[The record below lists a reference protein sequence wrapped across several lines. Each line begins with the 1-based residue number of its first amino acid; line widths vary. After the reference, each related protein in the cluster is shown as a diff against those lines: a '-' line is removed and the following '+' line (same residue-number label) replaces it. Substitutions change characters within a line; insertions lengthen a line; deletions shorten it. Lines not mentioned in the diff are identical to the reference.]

1 MAAKGKGREKH
12 KLESTGT
19 FEDGTPSKHFYTITR
34 KKGAPK
40 LEVMKFDPRLRKY
53 VLYKQTKLK

>member
-12 KLESTGT
+12 KLQSTGT
-19 FEDGTPSKHFYTITR
+19 FEDGRPSKHFYTITR

-40 LEVMKFDPRLRKY
+40 LKIKKFDPWLGKY
-53 VLYKQTKLK
+53 VMYEQGKLK

>member
-1 MAAKGKGREKH
+1 MAAKGKGREKF
-12 KLESTGT
+12 KLLSTES
-19 FEDGTPSKHFYTITR
+19 PHFYTITA

-40 LEVMKFDPRLRKY
+40 LEIKKFDPTIRKH